1 MSRPRQH
8 AQAGAGAW
16 RQGNARSHPRPGA
29 QAGSHTGRHV
39 LHGRVGPARIGCI
52 AIATAGA
59 QMHGPGG
66 RAALG
71 TSHAQRSILGLADA
85 LGIQQL
91 VKDAVLG
98 LHQRC
103 QRILQGLHGPE
114 QMLALHA
121 AAQPLLDQMQAD
133 GLCTEHVLG
142 GQFMALQCLDTQ
154 THGLETG
161 LQRLSHGQ
169 GHAGGKN
176 LVFDD
181 LVAEQL
187 EGQRSRA
194 RRVALRTA
202 RGRLARGL
210 LQRLSASLRPRILVL
225 LKANPGLAPLL
236 HFLGSGDGTA
246 LVGEEFIQLL
256 SDLGQALTNAMDPTQ
271 ARLPAQLL
279 RGRRRGGGRLRES
292 HSVSV
297 MAAEAVMH
305 PPQWSKRQTTAPA
318 LGSLGSC
325 DPGLAGALTR
335 SSRLTPSHMAMA
347 AATNTEE

>member
-1 MSRPRQH
+1 MARPRQH

-16 RQGNARSHPRPGA
+16 RQGNARSHPSPDA
-29 QAGSHTGRHV
+29 QTGSHTGRHV
-39 LHGRVGPARIGCI
+39 LHGRVGPTRIGRI

-59 QMHGPGG
+59 QMHGTGG
-66 RAALG
+66 RATLG
-71 TSHAQRSILGLADA
+71 TSHAQRGILGLADA

-91 VKDAVLG
+91 VQDAVFG

-103 QRILQGLHGPE
+103 QRILQGLHSPQ

-133 GLCTEHVLG
+133 GLGTEHVPGSQL
-142 GQFMALQCLDTQ
+142 MALQCLNAQ
-154 THGLETG
+154 AHGLEAG

-169 GHAGGKN
+169 GHAGGQN
-176 LVFDD
+176 PVFDNI
-181 LVAEQL
+181 VAEQL

-194 RRVALRTA
+194 RSIALGST
-202 RGRLARGL
+202 RGWLARSL
-210 LQRLSASLRPRILVL
+210 LQRLSTCLQPGVLVL
-225 LKANPGLAPLL
+225 LKADPGLAPLL
-236 HFLGSGDGTA
+236 HLLGSGDGTA
-246 LVGEEFIQLL
+246 LVGEEFIQLP

-325 DPGLAGALTR
+325 DPDLAGALTR